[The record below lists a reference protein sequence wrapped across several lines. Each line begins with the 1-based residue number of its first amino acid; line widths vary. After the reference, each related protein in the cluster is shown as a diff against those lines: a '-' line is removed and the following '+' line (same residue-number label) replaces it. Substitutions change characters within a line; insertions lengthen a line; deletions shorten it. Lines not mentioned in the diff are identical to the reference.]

1 MKNAIELIRVST
13 EKQAGD
19 DRAGIPAQR
28 EANRRTAKLYGLSIV
43 KTIQIVD
50 VSGAAVLSSP
60 EMQELLRLMES
71 PEIHGVVTKEFSRLI
86 RPEKFTDYA
95 LLQQFIDTQTVLYL
109 PDGPIDLASKSGR
122 LLGTVRAA
130 IAGMERQEIVSR
142 MQDAKESMR
151 RAGKHPGGESSLPFG
166 VGYTKEKGW
175 FYTADAE
182 KVRHA
187 FALFLRGETSYTRIG
202 RRLNIPR
209 TNVRF
214 ILENPI
220 YTGWRVYDEKRDPSP
235 LGYVPRPDGRQGRRQ
250 KMKRP
255 ADEIIR
261 VQVIDIL
268 ISEEEFLKVQEVIE
282 LKRRNHW
289 RSRESTPHRYTYN
302 GFLTCGDCN
311 SPLYT
316 HTSKDEFYQCKSAH
330 PRERRKRQLVGLE
343 RCDNRYMRRKKLE
356 PKLDVLIGEKLRD
369 PEFIQRVVEDYNEI
383 QEGKSTPVAKDVRA
397 LGLKLGALTEKRQ
410 RVLEAFFEGVVTKEE
425 RDLKIAEIDRE
436 RNTFQS
442 LLIEPVP
449 HTGQRS
455 TDEIQMALEPLVEWE
470 FLEREDKR
478 SLLQAICPE
487 ISVFRYT
494 VKSVMLNL
502 GPKPTG
508 CNEASRSKMGA

>member
-13 EKQAGD
+13 EKQARD
-19 DRAGIPAQR
+19 DCAGIPAQR
-28 EANRRTAKLYGLSIV
+28 EANRRTAKAYALSIV

-60 EMQELLRLMES
+60 EMQELLRLMEL
-71 PEIHGVVTKEFSRLI
+71 PEVHGVVTKEFSRLI

-95 LLQQFIDTQTVLYL
+95 LLQQFIDTRTVLYL

-122 LLGTVRAA
+122 LLGTLRAA
-130 IAGMERQEIVSR
+130 MAGMERQEIVSR

-166 VGYTKEKGW
+166 VGYTKENGW

-202 RRLNIPR
+202 HRLNIPR

-220 YTGWRVYDEKRDPSP
+220 YTGWRVYDQKRDPSP
-235 LGYVPRPDGRQGRRQ
+235 LGYVPRPDGRQGHRQ

-261 VQVIDIL
+261 VRVLDLL
-268 ISEEEFLKVQEVIE
+268 ISEMEFLKVQEVIE
-282 LKRRNHW
+282 LKRRKHW
-289 RSRESTPHRYTYN
+289 RSRESTPYRYTYN

-330 PRERRKRQLVGLE
+330 PRERRKRELFGLA
-343 RCDNRYMRRKKLE
+343 RCNNRYMRRKKLE
-356 PKLDVLIGEKLRD
+356 PKLDILIGEKLRE
-369 PEFIQRVVEDYNEI
+369 PEFIQRVVEEYNEI
-383 QEGKSTPVAKDVRA
+383 QEAKSAPVAKSEQA
-397 LGLKLGALTEKRQ
+397 LRLKLDALTQKRQ

-425 RDLKIAEIDRE
+425 RDFKIAEIDRE

-449 HTGQRS
+449 QTGQRS
-455 TDEIQMALEPLVEWE
+455 ADEIQMALEPLVEWE

-487 ISVFRYT
+487 ISVFQYT
-494 VKSVMLNL
+494 VKSVTVSL
-502 GPKPTG
+502 GTKPTG
-508 CNEASRSKMGA
+508 CNEVSRSKTGA

>member
-142 MQDAKESMR
+142 MQDAKESLR

-261 VQVIDIL
+261 VQVIDVL

-282 LKRRNHW
+282 LKRRKHW
-289 RSRESTPHRYTYN
+289 RSRESTPQRYTYN
-302 GFLTCGDCN
+302 GFLTCGDCD

-330 PRERRKRQLVGLE
+330 PRERRKRERVGLK
-343 RCDNRYMRRKKLE
+343 RCDNRYMLRKRLE
-356 PKLDVLIGEKLRD
+356 PKLDILIGEKLRD

-383 QEGKSTPVAKDVRA
+383 QKAKSAPKNERA

-410 RVLEAFFEGVVTKEE
+410 RVLDAYFDGVVTKKE
-425 RDLKIAEIDRE
+425 RDCKIAEIDRE
-436 RNTFQS
+436 RNAFQC
-442 LLIEPVP
+442 LLIESVP
-449 HTGQRS
+449 QTQQRS
-455 TDEIQMALEPLVEWE
+455 ADEIQIALEPLVEWD

-494 VKSVMLNL
+494 VKSVMVSL
-502 GPKPTG
+502 GTKPTG
-508 CNEASRSKMGA
+508 CNEVSRSRTGV